1 MCISCTGDEGRSFG
15 VGCSGAGFKPL
26 QAAAVKSR
34 GGERWSQSV
43 GEYPEQVWVREAKFL
58 NLCRRVV
65 NHRFVVKTRGV
76 SISWDKLVG
85 HLIDWA
91 GGDRRIGGATLIQA
105 SMRNCGNPSLR
116 CEGRSQSGRNHKARV
131 PRRSTGTDQPVRA
144 MKAGNAARAKGLG
157 QAVVSTVQLE
167 TGGN

>member
-1 MCISCTGDEGRSFG
+1 MKEGPSESAFQERASNHSKLLRSR
-15 VGCSGAGFKPL
+15 
-26 QAAAVKSR
+26 AV

-43 GEYPEQVWVREAKFL
+43 GDTPEQVWVREANFL

-65 NHRFVVKTRGV
+65 NQRLVVKTRRV
-76 SISWDKLVG
+76 SIAWDKPVG

-116 CEGRSQSGRNHKARV
+116 C
-131 PRRSTGTDQPVRA
+131 
-144 MKAGNAARAKGLG
+144 
-157 QAVVSTVQLE
+157 
-167 TGGN
+167 